1 MAHNRWGG
9 AGWQVRCWRV
19 LRVAG
24 GRDGTENKTR
34 MGTRWMSLWVEIV
47 ARLDSSRDVLW
58 RRFCVEDNEERD
70 EV

>member
-1 MAHNRWGG
+1 
-9 AGWQVRCWRV
+9 
-19 LRVAG
+19 
-24 GRDGTENKTR
+24 
-34 MGTRWMSLWVEIV
+34 MSLWVEIV